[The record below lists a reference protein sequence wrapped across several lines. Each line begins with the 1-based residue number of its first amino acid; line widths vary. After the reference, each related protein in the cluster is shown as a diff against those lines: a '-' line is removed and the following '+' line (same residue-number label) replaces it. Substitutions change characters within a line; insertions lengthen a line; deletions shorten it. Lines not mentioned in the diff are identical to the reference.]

1 MNILGEIVKNKK
13 NELITQK
20 LNCTIEELEQS
31 EYFKIKCKSLKNS
44 IISSKSGIICEFKR
58 RSPSKDIINN
68 HSKLED
74 IVIGYEKAGAS
85 GISILTND
93 KYFDGSTNDIKK
105 VSKIISTPIL
115 RKEFIVD
122 EYQIIE
128 SKSIGADAI
137 LLIASVLS
145 QKEIHDFSSVAKKI
159 GLEVLLEVHSKEEL
173 ETSINDNIDIIGV
186 NNRDLNNFN
195 VDIKNS
201 LNIIDQI
208 PSGFVKISESG
219 INSPDSI
226 VELKKAGFD
235 GFLIGEYFMK
245 SDSPTELAN
254 EFINLVENE
263 V

>member
-31 EYFKIKCKSLKNS
+31 KYFKIKCESLKNS

-105 VSKIISTPIL
+105 ASKIISTPIL

-122 EYQIIE
+122 KYQIIE

>member
-105 VSKIISTPIL
+105 ASKIISAPIL

>member
-137 LLIASVLS
+137 LLIASILS

>member
-1 MNILGEIVKNKK
+1 MNILSEIVKHKK

-20 LNCTIEELEQS
+20 LNYSIKELEQS
-31 EYFKIKCKSLKNS
+31 EWFKIKCKSLKS
-44 IISSKSGIICEFKR
+44 SVLSSKSGIICEFKR
-58 RSPSKDIINN
+58 RSPSKDVINN
-68 HSKLED
+68 YSKLED
-74 IVIGYEKAGAS
+74 IITGYEKAGAS
-85 GISILTND
+85 GISILTNE

-105 VSKIISTPIL
+105 ASKVISTPIL

-128 SKSIGADAI
+128 SKSIGADSI
-137 LLIASVLS
+137 LLIASILS
-145 QKEIHDFSSVAKKI
+145 QKEIHDFSSLAKNV

-173 ETSINDNIDIIGV
+173 EISINDNIDIIGV

-208 PSGFVKISESG
+208 PSSFVKISESG
-219 INSPDSI
+219 INSPASI

-245 SDSPTELAN
+245 SDSPNDLAT

-263 V
+263 I